1 MKLQVL
7 ELSHVRLLFTMGIYA
22 IDFGTAL
29 GIRST
34 QETHKNRG
42 ASTHKISP
50 KGNVGREIDNMRDS
64 SESCRRT
71 IEEGSV
77 LGSSRSH
84 MQELASK
91 YGTAYIRSTSILS

>member
-7 ELSHVRLLFTMGIYA
+7 ELSHVRLLFTMGVYA

-42 ASTHKISP
+42 SSTHQISP
-50 KGNVGREIDNMRDS
+50 KGNVGRERENMRDS

-71 IEEGSV
+71 NEEGSV

-84 MQELASK
+84 VQERAS
-91 YGTAYIRSTSILS
+91 R